1 MLTMKDIPRTDVDQI
16 YKSAKKRG
24 LRFARMNSFG
34 NRSLTDNQMLVH
46 QIRGSGF
53 TCEDIIQE
61 LWLAG
66 CEAWVVSNSNI
77 EKERRSYILNA
88 IDWKINGL
96 AKMLF
101 AKTRGAGIKHVSG
114 PDTDMIF
121 EGTADYDDE
130 SY

>member
-1 MLTMKDIPRTDVDQI
+1 MKDIPRSDVDEI

-24 LRFARMNSFG
+24 IRFARMNSIG
-34 NRSLTDNQMLVH
+34 NMGLTDIQLMNH
-46 QIRGSGF
+46 QIRGSGM
-53 TCEDIIQE
+53 TLEDIVQE

-66 CEAWVVSNSNI
+66 CQAWITSHSDI
-77 EKERRSYILNA
+77 EKERRTYILNA
-88 IDWKINGL
+88 LDWKINGL

-101 AKTRGAGIKHVSG
+101 TKTRGAGIKHISG

-121 EGTADYDDE
+121 DGISGEDDD